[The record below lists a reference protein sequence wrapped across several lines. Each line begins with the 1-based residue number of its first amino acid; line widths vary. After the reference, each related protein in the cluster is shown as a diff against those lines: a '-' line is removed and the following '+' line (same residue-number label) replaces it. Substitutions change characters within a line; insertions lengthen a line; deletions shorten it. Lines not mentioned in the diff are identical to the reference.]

1 MSRFEGL
8 DPEVIG
14 IVLIGAEGC
23 AETADENWLR
33 DATSEERELFIQHC
47 KRLVAEAKGQD
58 AVKSF
63 DFTEFTMDTIGRPYW
78 LKAVLD
84 SPATPRLAREKA
96 MQFTRVVRIDS
107 V

>member
-1 MSRFEGL
+1 MSHFENL
-8 DPEVIG
+8 DPQVIG

-33 DATSEERELFIQHC
+33 DATAEERELFIQHC
-47 KRLVAEAKGQD
+47 KQLVAEAKGPD

-63 DFTEFTMDTIGRPYW
+63 DFQEFTVDTSGRPFW

-84 SPATPRLAREKA
+84 SPETPQLAREKA
-96 MQFTRVVRIDS
+96 KQFTRVVRVDS

>member
-8 DPEVIG
+8 APEVIG

-33 DATSEERELFIQHC
+33 DATSDERERFILHC
-47 KRLVAEAKGQD
+47 KQLVAEAKGPD
-58 AVKSF
+58 ALNSF
-63 DFTEFTMDTIGRPYW
+63 DFQEFTVDTIGRPYF

-84 SPATPRLAREKA
+84 SPETPQLAREKA
-96 MQFTRVVRIDS
+96 KQFTRVVRVDS